1 MDGLICEHI
10 DENGEVSALVAED
23 RNGKIVFFG
32 NLEHGIKALQESD
45 FDRTRTAEA
54 ISSIRSI
61 VRNSTENPLTPETH
75 I

>member
-1 MDGLICEHI
+1 MDGQICEYI
-10 DENGEVSALVAED
+10 DEKGEVSAVVAED
-23 RNGKIVFFG
+23 SSGKIVFFG

-45 FDRTRTAEA
+45 FDRTRTAAA

-61 VRNSTENPLTPETH
+61 VRNSKEDRPTSETH

>member
-1 MDGLICEHI
+1 MVGQICEHF
-10 DENGEVSALVAED
+10 DKEGEISAAVIEHD
-23 RNGKIVFFG
+23 DGKIVFYG

-54 ISSIRSI
+54 ISSILSI
-61 VRNSTENPLTPETH
+61 VRSSKSLPASDTQ

>member
-1 MDGLICEHI
+1 MDGQICQHI
-10 DENGEVSALVAED
+10 DEDGEISAIVIED
-23 RNGKIVFFG
+23 ENGKILFYG

-61 VRNSTENPLTPETH
+61 VCNSKDRPTSETQ